1 MKNLNL
7 FFSDVKEF
15 LSNEINRLTVIV
27 IIMCIGCGYG
37 FYKTHSDIKT
47 VQEAVKKCEKK
58 VDFRYFNLTRSLE
71 DINHV
76 QINTKDGRVEK

>member
-7 FFSDVKEF
+7 LFSDVKEF

-27 IIMCIGCGYG
+27 LVLCVGCGYG
-37 FYKTHSDIKT
+37 FYKTHEQITS
-47 VQEAVKKCEKK
+47 VQESVKKCEKK

-76 QINTKDGRVEK
+76 KIDTKNGRIEK